1 MILTKNSLTAILLKS
16 LPSHPGKEFEIKKK
30 LDRLRGTSSFGKNDN
45 NNNNNGDGVNNN
57 LGSNNNLIGPGG
69 EPPSLP
75 SIEDFLD
82 GGPRPPPPPPPAP
95 SISGNL
101 FNNTDTSIFPT
112 TNDFNAQTNRANPFG
127 LPTIW
132 SNMGIGN
139 NLFGPQAAMADSREE
154 EKKTNSTRC

>member
-1 MILTKNSLTAILLKS
+1 M
-16 LPSHPGKEFEIKKK
+16 PSHPGKEFEIKKK

-82 GGPRPPPPPPPAP
+82 GGPRPPPSPPPPAP
-95 SISGNL
+95 SIRGNL
-101 FNNTDTSIFPT
+101 FNNTDTGILPT
-112 TNDFNAQTNRANPFG
+112 RNDLNVKTNRANPFV

-132 SNMGIGN
+132 SNKGKGN
-139 NLFGPQAAMADSREE
+139 NLFRSQAAMADTREE
-154 EKKTNSTRC
+154 EKKDKNSTRC